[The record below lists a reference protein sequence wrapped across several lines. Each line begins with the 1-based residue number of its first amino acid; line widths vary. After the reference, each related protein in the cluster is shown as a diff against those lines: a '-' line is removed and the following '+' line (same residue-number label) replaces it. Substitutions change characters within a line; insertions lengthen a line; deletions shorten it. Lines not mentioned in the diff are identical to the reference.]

1 MGNSIED
8 DIKNAEHF
16 IDSIKADKEY
26 KEENGWHGY
35 YNKEIVE
42 LARMLE
48 HILSDYKRV
57 LKENEE
63 LKNNIRKNENE
74 LEFDV
79 NCDWITLQKIL
90 DESEKN
96 NEYISY
102 KDEKWIKEKYCIPV
116 QKIKDKIEKEIKY
129 HERNI
134 LEIENITM
142 LKGKT
147 AKEEAEIEFNKYAI
161 VVLKKILQKLREGEN

>member
-1 MGNSIED
+1 MYE
-8 DIKNAEHF
+8 
-16 IDSIKADKEY
+16 DSIKDVR
-26 KEENGWHGY
+26 
-35 YNKEIVE
+35 IV
-42 LARMLE
+42 LNLLE
-48 HILSDYKRV
+48 KLQ
-57 LKENEE
+57 KENEE

-79 NCDWITLQKIL
+79 NCDWIALQKIL
-90 DESEKN
+90 DESEKS